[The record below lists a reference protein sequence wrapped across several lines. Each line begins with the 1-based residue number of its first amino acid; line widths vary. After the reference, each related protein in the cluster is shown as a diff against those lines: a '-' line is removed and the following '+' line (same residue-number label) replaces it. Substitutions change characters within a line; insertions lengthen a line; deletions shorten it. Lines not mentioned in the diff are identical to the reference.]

1 MNNKIKNFELKLLT
15 YIHIY
20 NVKYNKL
27 KQDQQSQDQQD
38 QQDQQEQQSQDQQSQ
53 EQQSQDRQ
61 EQQSQDQQSQDQS
74 INQDKIKLEKI
85 GNIEII
91 DKNINTEKKISK
103 HLIYLIHKKNT
114 NSIIELL
121 YIILN
126 KNGYNFDFINY
137 NYELYNVIG
146 INNIYIIDQKFKN
159 LMYKFEGFCKI
170 FIFIRGQFFVH
181 HY

>member
-1 MNNKIKNFELKLLT
+1 MNNRNIIEINLDNKIKNFELKLLT

-20 NVKYNKL
+20 NVKYNKQR
-27 KQDQQSQDQQD
+27 QDQQRQDQQD
-38 QQDQQEQQSQDQQSQ
+38 
-53 EQQSQDRQ
+53 
-61 EQQSQDQQSQDQS
+61 QQSQDQQSQDQI

-91 DKNINTEKKISK
+91 DKNINNEKKISK
-103 HLIYLIHKKNT
+103 HLRYLIHKKNI

-121 YIILN
+121 YIILT
-126 KNGYNFDFINY
+126 KNGYDFDFINY

-146 INNIYIIDQKFKN
+146 VNNIYIIDQKFKS
-159 LMYKFEGFCKI
+159 LMYKFESCCKI

-181 HY
+181 YY

>member
-1 MNNKIKNFELKLLT
+1 MNNKTIIEINLDNKIKNFELKLLT

-27 KQDQQSQDQQD
+27 MQDHKSQDHQSQDY
-38 QQDQQEQQSQDQQSQ
+38 
-53 EQQSQDRQ
+53 
-61 EQQSQDQQSQDQS
+61 QSQDQQSQDQS
-74 INQDKIKLEKI
+74 INQDNIKLEKI

-103 HLIYLIHKKNT
+103 HLRYLIHKKNI

-121 YIILN
+121 YIILT
-126 KNGYNFDFINY
+126 KNGYDFDFINY

-146 INNIYIIDQKFKN
+146 VNNIYIIDQKFKS
-159 LMYKFEGFCKI
+159 LMYKFESCCKI
-170 FIFIRGQFFVH
+170 FIFIRGHFFVH
-181 HY
+181 YY